1 MIFGLDEHKR
11 QGGGSGGKPRIRFGD
26 TGPRGRVHTS
36 TPKGGGCVVKS
47 KYIKA
52 GKGARPA
59 IREHLKYIQERERGE
74 GEQERKFFDRERSG
88 IERAEVYDAM
98 YRNRG
103 DKAAMHTLIL
113 SPGDNNLNLQD
124 YTRESIEALERRLGH
139 KLDWYGVI
147 HTNTDHHHAH
157 VTIAGKI
164 PDHRREME
172 RQEASRRS
180 ARSGREMNWE
190 GEEREFRE
198 LLGPGYDERAQ
209 TDPREDRVLERKFGH
224 GMEPQEIDPRD
235 KDVVLD
241 KVRYPEELKAERTIE
256 RYEWRLGEPERAR
269 SRGDVYLDRNDLN
282 ELRSAGNDILTR
294 ERSFDREVERCME
307 REMSR
312 DLTFDFDRTRERTIE
327 QEPTRSRDDES
338 FGRTR
343 SGTRED
349 SHEDRERDDGFDRG
363 R

>member
-1 MIFGLDEHKR
+1 MIFGLDEHRKESG
-11 QGGGSGGKPRIRFGD
+11 GGGSKPRIRFGN
-26 TGPRGRVHTS
+26 TGPRGRIHTA
-36 TPKGGGCVVKS
+36 TPKGGGAVVKS
-47 KYIKA
+47 KFIKA
-52 GKGARPA
+52 GKGARSA

-103 DKAAMHTLIL
+103 DKAAMHTIIL
-113 SPGDNNLNLQD
+113 SPGDNALDIRD
-124 YTRESIEALERRLGH
+124 YTRESMKALEERMGH

-164 PDHRREME
+164 PDYKREME
-172 RQEASRRS
+172 RYEASR
-180 ARSGREMNWE
+180 AAKQGREMKWD
-190 GEEREFRE
+190 GEERELRE
-198 LLGPGYDERAQ
+198 LLGPGFDERAQ
-209 TDPREDRVLERKFGH
+209 TDPREDRKLEREFGH
-224 GMEPQEIDPRD
+224 GMESQEVDPRD
-235 KDVVLD
+235 RDVVLD
-241 KVRYPEELKAERTIE
+241 KVKYPEELRAEKTIE
-256 RYEWRLGEPERAR
+256 RYEWRMGEPERAR
-269 SRGDVYLDRNDLN
+269 SRGDVYIDRNDLN
-282 ELRSAGNDILTR
+282 ELRAAGNDFLTR
-294 ERSFDREVERCME
+294 ERSFDREIERSMD

-327 QEPTRSRDDES
+327 REPERGRDDDS

-343 SGTRED
+343 SNTRED
-349 SHEDRERDDGFDRG
+349 SHEERGREDDFDRG